1 MPTPLLTIAS
11 AGINLGDRWLL
22 RNADLTLH
30 AGDRLALVGRNGAGK
45 SSLMKL
51 MAGRTDM
58 DEGSLWMAPGSS
70 VAYLPQA
77 PQLPTGMTLRSVVV
91 AGHDADWLGRP
102 VPVHK
107 AEEFLQ
113 RLGLDPNRMSDG
125 LSGGEARRVSLARA
139 IPADKRQP
147 VTGMQCQVGVAE
159 QPAVAKIDTGRSN
172 GQERRRHPIPRL
184 RSARRRIRASASS
197 NHRRR

>member
-58 DEGSLWMAPGSS
+58 DKAACGWAP
-70 VAYLPQA
+70 A
-77 PQLPTGMTLRSVVV
+77 PASP
-91 AGHDADWLGRP
+91 
-102 VPVHK
+102 
-107 AEEFLQ
+107 
-113 RLGLDPNRMSDG
+113 
-125 LSGGEARRVSLARA
+125 
-139 IPADKRQP
+139 I
-147 VTGMQCQVGVAE
+147 C
-159 QPAVAKIDTGRSN
+159 
-172 GQERRRHPIPRL
+172 RRR
-184 RSARRRIRASASS
+184 RSCRPA
-197 NHRRR
+197 